1 MNHDDRHFTILLA
14 EGDAG
19 AREAFG
25 ATLRGQGHCVLV
37 AASGRQ
43 ALDMAP
49 TGAPD
54 LVLLDLG
61 ASEAEGIA
69 TLRELRSQGQSV
81 PVILLTE
88 EVSIRGAREA
98 MFLGAYDYIAK
109 PVDLE
114 FLTGVIEE
122 ALEALPDAS
131 TEAACVH

>member
-1 MNHDDRHFTILLA
+1 MNHDARHFTILLA

-19 AREAFG
+19 AREAYG
-25 ATLRGQGHCVLV
+25 ARLRRQGHCVLV
-37 AASGRQ
+37 ADTGRD

-61 ASEAEGIA
+61 SSEADGIA
-69 TLRELRSQGQSV
+69 TLRALRSLGQSA

-109 PVDLE
+109 PVEMD
-114 FLTGVIEE
+114 FVAGVIEE
-122 ALEALPDAS
+122 ALEALPGTTA
-131 TEAACVH
+131 EAACVH